1 MKICELIIGAL
12 IVAIILF
19 DVFQS
24 IVVPRQTGRAFR
36 IAPLLARRLW
46 LVWRQIGLC
55 LRLLQ
60 RREYFLGIFAPLAL
74 ILELFVWVVSLIL
87 GYGLML
93 HALHSQLQ
101 PMSNDFGSALYLA
114 GESLFTLGFDSVK
127 PTGMTR
133 VIVLAAAASG
143 VAVMSLTI
151 ALLFS
156 LYSSV
161 QRREVLVVLLDTR
174 AGTPPSGLTLL
185 ETYTQLGLHSELPL
199 AFAAWEVWSAEVFE
213 SHSAYP
219 ILPYFRSNIENN
231 SWLGALGAVL
241 DACTLL
247 LTTVE
252 SDDRHGAAK
261 LMHRTGCRVLL
272 ELDRLFLVSATKE
285 VDFEREQ
292 FELARASL
300 AQAGFRLRDSDD
312 AWRSFTQMRSTYS
325 PSLNALAKY
334 FAMPVERKG
343 LSRRRSR
350 TDFHSQ

>member
-1 MKICELIIGAL
+1 MKICELIIGGL
-12 IVAIILF
+12 IVAIVLF

-24 IVVPRQTGRAFR
+24 VVVPRQTGRAFR
-36 IAPLLARRLW
+36 IAPLLARRFW
-46 LVWRQIGLC
+46 LLWRQIGLR

-74 ILELFVWVVSLIL
+74 ILELFVWVVSLIF

-93 HALHSQLQ
+93 HALHSQLR
-101 PMSNDFGSALYLA
+101 PITNDFGSALYLA
-114 GESLFTLGFDSVK
+114 GASLFTLGFDAVR
-127 PTGMTR
+127 PTGVTR

-156 LYSSV
+156 LYSSF

-213 SHSAYP
+213 SHRAYP
-219 ILPYFRSNIENN
+219 ILPYFRSNIDNN
-231 SWLGALGAVL
+231 SWLSALGAVL

-252 SDDRHGAAK
+252 SDDCQGAAQ

-272 ELDRLFLVSATKE
+272 EFHRLFLLSATDE
-285 VDFEREQ
+285 VGVEREQ
-292 FELARASL
+292 FEFARASL
-300 AQAGFRLRDSDD
+300 AQAGFRLRHYDD

-325 PSLNALAKY
+325 ASLYAK
-334 FAMPVERKG
+334 APVFRHA
-343 LSRRRSR
+343 SRAKSFKPREIAHRFS
-350 TDFHSQ
+350 